1 MKTKPPFIAAW
12 LLDRFGA
19 DPQLDAIAGDLLE
32 QYRLGRSRFWYWRE
46 VITAI
51 IVGTWAQFREHPL
64 MVLRAVAMGWLF
76 AFLLS
81 KTVWPYWTPLVV
93 RYVIHAPLAW
103 QYSLLEL
110 LIDGPALVAVGWIVA
125 RFGRRCRLAAVVA
138 YVASVMAFTPVNIW
152 RNPQMYDDF
161 EWGTFLL
168 LFPVMISL
176 LLLGGG
182 LLTGSPKR
190 TTSTTTP
197 GDTE

>member
-19 DPQLDAIAGDLLE
+19 NPQHDAVAGDLLE

-51 IVGTWAQFREHPL
+51 IVGTWAQFTEHPL

-93 RYVIHAPLAW
+93 RYVIDAPQAW
-103 QYSLLEL
+103 QPLLLEL
-110 LIDGPALVAVGWIVA
+110 LIDGPGVVAVGWILA
-125 RFGRRCRLAAVVA
+125 RFGRQCRIAAIVA
-138 YVASVMAFTPVNIW
+138 HVASMIAFTAVNIW
-152 RNPQMYDDF
+152 RNPQIYDDWQ
-161 EWGTFLL
+161 WGTFFL

-190 TTSTTTP
+190 LTQMSQ
-197 GDTE
+197 